1 MFALVALAYLWARMA
16 KVALGKLGGEKDA
29 FYQAKLATA
38 RFYMTRLL
46 PQTSSLMAAM
56 MSGAGP
62 IMDVQEEWV

>member
-1 MFALVALAYLWARMA
+1 V
-16 KVALGKLGGEKDA
+16 GKLEGEKDV

-46 PQTSSLMAAM
+46 PQTSALLAAI

-62 IMDVQEEWV
+62 IMDVREEWF